1 MEIILA
7 IAALIISV
15 LIFTWLIKVV
25 KTTLKTAIFIAIVAL
40 VLQLVFGIGPQDL
53 WQQMSQKTQAL
64 IELFSGQ

>member
-7 IAALIISV
+7 IAALIISA

-53 WQQMSQKTQAL
+53 WQQMSQKAQAL